1 MFRRVVIPFLYRNF
15 PCENKIMSSRSVAE
29 ESFLKRSFRII
40 LVAVALAALLV
51 FGAQALAASTSGS
64 GSTPITG
71 GAPPAPGEPKTYY
84 FTWYD
89 SMPEH
94 GMVSDSIVI
103 GNLEDYGA
111 SALVYFGDEAAPRET
126 ISLAARD
133 RQIVSWP
140 DTMGGPVRVHSPDG
154 ATLVVTQRVFY
165 GDTFNEVG
173 AIEEKNLD
181 TSYNFTWYDSNPD
194 NGMVGNWILVANAG
208 QDTALVD
215 IFIGGNKMGSYSIPA
230 GEKVTPNFPDL
241 TDGPVQV
248 VSTNGQPII
257 ASQRVLWG
265 GSFNEVMGT
274 PTSGLD
280 TIYYFTWYDMVRARG
295 MRGNWVLVSNLS
307 DTTVHAQVFIG
318 QGSTPRGTYAIEP
331 HQSATPTYPDL
342 MDGPVRVVCT
352 DCAADQKLMVSQR
365 VLYRDSFEEVQ
376 GTPPAGL
383 TEREFFGWYDFT
395 AANDVRGN
403 WLLIANLGTGT
414 TTVDVYIGSST
425 TPLATYDIGEG
436 DRVTP
441 MFPELQDGP
450 VRVSSRNDQPLMVSQ
465 RTIYR
470 NSFNELL
477 GLTKY
482 DVGQPGAPGPDMRLY
497 KLNTYWSDYADFQN
511 HLLSVDMRVA
521 NPGQGNALGTTIT
534 GIQATQGVTPATTVP
549 IVLGD
554 IAAGGGYANFT
565 VRYNVPAEV
574 TGFQTQVSASC
585 QDAAGV
591 WYYYPADPPA
601 AP

>member
-1 MFRRVVIPFLYRNF
+1 MV
-15 PCENKIMSSRSVAE
+15 
-29 ESFLKRSFRII
+29 
-40 LVAVALAALLV
+40 AALTGLLA
-51 FGAQALAASTSGS
+51 FGSQAMAASTGGS
-64 GSTPITG
+64 AGSPVTD
-71 GAPPAPGEPKTYY
+71 GAPPSASSPKMYY

-103 GNLEDYGA
+103 GNLEDY
-111 SALVYFGDEAAPRET
+111 SATAMVYFGDEASPRET

-140 DTMGGPVRVHSPDG
+140 DTMGGPVRVYSPDG
-154 ATLVVTQRVFY
+154 ATLVVTQRVFH

-173 AIEEKNLD
+173 AIEVKNLD
-181 TSYNFTWYDSNPD
+181 TSYNFTWYDSRPE
-194 NGMVGNWILVANAG
+194 NGMKGNWILVANAG
-208 QDTALVD
+208 QQAAQVD
-215 IFIGGNKMGSYSIPA
+215 IFIAGNKMGSYSIPA
-230 GEKVTPNFPDL
+230 GENVTPQFPNL
-241 TDGPVQV
+241 MDGPVQV

-257 ASQRVLWG
+257 VSQRVLWG

-280 TIYYFTWYDMVRARG
+280 TIYYFTWYDMVRAAG
-295 MRGNWVLVSNLS
+295 MKGNWVLVSNLS
-307 DTTVHAQVFIG
+307 DTIVHAQVFIG
-318 QGSTPRGTYAIEP
+318 QGSTPRGTYAIGP

-342 MDGPVRVVCT
+342 IDGPVRVVCT
-352 DCAADQKLMVSQR
+352 DCTAGQKIMVSQR

-383 TEREFFGWYDFT
+383 TEKEFFGWYDFT
-395 AANDVRGN
+395 AANDMRGN

-414 TTVDVYIGSST
+414 TTVDVFIGPSP

-441 MFPELQDGP
+441 MFPELRDGP
-450 VRVSSRNDQPLMVSQ
+450 VRVSSRNNQPLMVSQ

-497 KLNTYWSDYADFQN
+497 KLNTFWKDYNDFQN
-511 HLLSVDMRVA
+511 HLLSVDMRVV

-534 GIQATQGVTPATTVP
+534 GIQATNGVTSATAVP
-549 IVLGD
+549 IALGD

-565 VRYNVPAEV
+565 VRYNVPATV
-574 TGFQTQVSASC
+574 AGFQTQVHASC

-591 WYYYPADPPA
+591 WYYYPPA
-601 AP
+601 TP